1 MTRHKDN
8 YALKQMVDELLS
20 NDKYQLTWEYNFP
33 TLQIDIGDKI

>member
-8 YALKQMVDELLS
+8 YALKQMVDELLA

-33 TLQIDIGDKI
+33 MLTIDIGDKI